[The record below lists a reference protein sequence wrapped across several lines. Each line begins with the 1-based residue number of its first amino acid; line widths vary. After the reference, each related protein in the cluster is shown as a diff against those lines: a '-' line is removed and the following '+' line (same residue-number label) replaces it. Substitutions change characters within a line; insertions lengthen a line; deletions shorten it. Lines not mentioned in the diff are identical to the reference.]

1 MSATSQHLNRI
12 VAALLAVVMFSLP
25 SAASDGARLDG
36 LFEALKTA
44 ETPAQARRV
53 ARDIEHALAQSGSP
67 AMDLLLKRG
76 NSALEAGDS
85 EEAIG
90 HFTAL
95 TDHAPDFAEGWHM
108 RAVALAGEGLYG
120 PALADV
126 ERALSI
132 TPRHF
137 NAIYSLGAVL
147 NEVNRPSMAYE
158 AFSRVLAIH
167 PHHEAARAAMDRLG
181 PEVGGRDL

>member
-1 MSATSQHLNRI
+1 MSATMHHLNRI

-25 SAASDGARLDG
+25 SAASDAARLDG

-44 ETPAQARRV
+44 ETPAEARRV
-53 ARDIEHALAQSGSP
+53 ARDIEHAFTQSGSP

-76 NSALEAGDS
+76 NGALEAGDS

-108 RAVALAGEGLYG
+108 RAVALAREGLYG

-147 NEVNRPSMAYE
+147 KEVNRPGMAYE
-158 AFSRVLAIH
+158 AFSRVLEIH
-167 PHHEAARAAMDRLG
+167 PHHEAARAAIDRLG